1 MRYGVGFQMSD
12 RRIYLETMGCQMN
25 VLDSE
30 LVRGQL
36 RALGFVSVDDAS
48 DADLVVLNTCSV
60 RQHAEDKVYSRL
72 GEIGR
77 LKQQRP
83 GMVVGVIGCM
93 AERDHEGLSGR
104 SMPVDFLC
112 GPGNLH
118 EIPTLIEQVYASRGS
133 NVPNASSRPT
143 ALSQD
148 RSRSVPAAQR
158 SLEEDGIE
166 SLDLSRSATGGN
178 VLQAY
183 VRVQRGCDKFC
194 TFCVVPWTRGPERSR
209 PPAHILKEVHRLA
222 DAGTREITLL
232 GQTVNSYTYD
242 EAGRLVT
249 FAELLARVHEVP
261 GIERIRFVTSYPG
274 DFTDDIFEA
283 MRDLPKVC
291 EYLHLP
297 AQSGSDAVLQR
308 MRRQYTVSQY
318 FDLLD
323 RARAIVPGIAL
334 AGDVIVGFSG
344 ETEAEH
350 EATLQLIE
358 RAAYKNLYIFKYS
371 PRPGTAADRRL
382 PDDVPDEVKR
392 RRHAE
397 VTHLQERISFKH
409 HQQWLGRETE
419 VLVEGPSKAA
429 AKARRTEGSPDPAL
443 AWRPRD
449 QLTGRTRTDESVVFR
464 GPDTLIGQLARV
476 KVTASSAL
484 TLQGELIEAN
494 GP

>member
-1 MRYGVGFQMSD
+1 MPGKRL
-12 RRIYLETMGCQMN
+12 YLETMGCQMN

-36 RALGFVSVDDAS
+36 RRLGYTPVAEAAE
-48 DADLVVLNTCSV
+48 ADLVVLNTCSV
-60 RQHAEDKVYSRL
+60 RKHAEDKVYSRL
-72 GEIGR
+72 GEIGH
-77 LKQQRP
+77 LKRQRP
-83 GMVVGVIGCM
+83 GMIVGVIGCM
-93 AERDHEGLSGR
+93 AERDPEGLSAR
-104 SMPVDFLC
+104 STPVDFLC

-118 EIPTLIEQVYASRGS
+118 EIPALLEQIRRSRLGNGPTVS
-133 NVPNASSRPT
+133 SSRPI
-143 ALSQD
+143 ALARE
-148 RSRSVPAAQR
+148 RSRSVPASQR
-158 SLEEDGIE
+158 GCDDGIE
-166 SLDLSRSATGGN
+166 SLDLSRTPADGN
-178 VLQAY
+178 VLQPY

-209 PPAHILKEVHRLA
+209 PPIHILQEVRRLA
-222 DAGTREITLL
+222 GAGAQEITLL

-242 EAGRLVT
+242 EKGRLVT
-249 FAELLARVHEVP
+249 FAELLARVHEVA
-261 GIERIRFVTSYPG
+261 GIKRIRFVTSYPG

-283 MRDLPKVC
+283 MRDLPKLC

-318 FDLLD
+318 LDLLE
-323 RARAIVPGIAL
+323 RARTIVPGIAL

-344 ETEAEH
+344 ETESDH
-350 EATLQLIE
+350 EATLRLIE

-382 PDDVPDEVKR
+382 PDDVPEEVKK

-397 VTHLQERISFKH
+397 VSRLQERISFKH
-409 HQQWLGRETE
+409 HQRWLGRGVE

-429 AKARRTEGSPDPAL
+429 VKARAGDGSADPAL
-443 AWRPRD
+443 AWRPQD

-464 GPDTLIGQLARV
+464 GPDAMIGQLVRV
-476 KVTASSAL
+476 TVTASSAL
-484 TLQGELIEAN
+484 TLQGELVETPA
-494 GP
+494 PRP